1 MMKLRKLPIFKKY
14 KILKDKMMYSFSSKF
29 LTSEEQ
35 KQKSI

>member
-1 MMKLRKLPIFKKY
+1 MMSLRKLPIFKMNN
-14 KILKDKMMYSFSSKF
+14 ILKDKMMYSFSSKF